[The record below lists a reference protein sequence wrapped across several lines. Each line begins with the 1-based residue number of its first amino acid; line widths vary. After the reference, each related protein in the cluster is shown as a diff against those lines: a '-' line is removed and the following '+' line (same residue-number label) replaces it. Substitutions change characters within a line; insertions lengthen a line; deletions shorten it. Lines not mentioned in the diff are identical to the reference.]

1 LTGDILSGNGTAVLW
16 AEAAIIIFYHGP
28 TSRTTGQRIFMF
40 VVAET
45 NKQTKTKRDP
55 SEMIPVRSRD
65 YLSISCPNRDY
76 VSVKSETNRAG
87 INRADS
93 IEIVQSD

>member
-1 LTGDILSGNGTAVLW
+1 MGGGGNNNILSRAHISYYR
-16 AEAAIIIFYHGP
+16 AEDFY
-28 TSRTTGQRIFMF
+28 
-40 VVAET
+40 VCCVET
-45 NKQTKTKRDP
+45 NKQTKSIRDP
-55 SEMIPVRSRD
+55 STMIPVRSRD